1 MRFVMYGAGAIGG
14 VVGAQLHRHGHEVVF
29 IARGAHYDAIR
40 ESGLRF
46 ASPEVT
52 DTLQVDVVDAPDRIH
67 FQAGDVV
74 VLAMKSQDT
83 EGALTALAEV
93 APSSTAVVCM
103 QNGVANE
110 RAALRFFA
118 SVYGVCVVCPAL
130 HLEPGSVEAY
140 AQGTTGMF
148 DIGRFPNGTDAQAEA
163 IAAALSASTCESVAR
178 ADIMRWKYRK
188 LINNLSN
195 AVDALCGPSESVGTL
210 SARLR
215 DEAMACLAA
224 AEIECASPEEDAARR
239 GTEMQ
244 WGSAASQ
251 SRPGASMWQSMARG
265 VSIEADYLN
274 GEILL
279 LGRLHGV
286 PTPANAGLLELVKH
300 AARDGIAPGTMSAD
314 EVIRRV
320 AAGE

>member
-40 ESGLRF
+40 KSGLRF

-52 DTLQVDVVDAPDRIH
+52 DTLQVDVVDAPDRID

-239 GTEMQ
+239 GTGMQ

>member
-1 MRFVMYGAGAIGG
+1 
-14 VVGAQLHRHGHEVVF
+14 
-29 IARGAHYDAIR
+29 
-40 ESGLRF
+40 
-46 ASPEVT
+46 
-52 DTLQVDVVDAPDRIH
+52 
-67 FQAGDVV
+67 
-74 VLAMKSQDT
+74 
-83 EGALTALAEV
+83 
-93 APSSTAVVCM
+93 M

-140 AQGTTGMF
+140 AEGTTGMF
-148 DIGRFPNGTDAQAEA
+148 DIGRFPNGTDDRREA
-163 IAAALSASTCESVAR
+163 IAAALDASTCESVAR

-195 AVDALCGPSESVGTL
+195 AVDALCGPDERVGTL

-224 AEIECASPEEDAARR
+224 AEIECASPEEDSARR
-239 GTEMQ
+239 GTRMQ

-265 VSIEADYLN
+265 VVDR
-274 GEILL
+274 
-279 LGRLHGV
+279 GRL
-286 PTPANAGLLELVKH
+286 PQRRDR
-300 AARDGIAPGTMSAD
+300 AARPPPRCAHAGQ
-314 EVIRRV
+314 RR
-320 AAGE
+320 AAGARQAGRP

>member
-52 DTLQVDVVDAPDRIH
+52 DTLQVDVVDAPDRID

-224 AEIECASPEEDAARR
+224 AEIDCASPEEDAARR
-239 GTEMQ
+239 GRGMQ

-274 GEILL
+274 GEIVL

>member
-1 MRFVMYGAGAIGG
+1 
-14 VVGAQLHRHGHEVVF
+14 
-29 IARGAHYDAIR
+29 
-40 ESGLRF
+40 
-46 ASPEVT
+46 
-52 DTLQVDVVDAPDRIH
+52 
-67 FQAGDVV
+67 
-74 VLAMKSQDT
+74 
-83 EGALTALAEV
+83 
-93 APSSTAVVCM
+93 
-103 QNGVANE
+103 
-110 RAALRFFA
+110 
-118 SVYGVCVVCPAL
+118 
-130 HLEPGSVEAY
+130 VEAY

-163 IAAALSASTCESVAR
+163 IAAALDASTCESVAR

-195 AVDALCGPSESVGTL
+195 AVDALCGPNERVGTL

-239 GTEMQ
+239 GTGMQ

-274 GEILL
+274 GEIVK
-279 LGRLHGV
+279 LGRLHGI
-286 PTPANAGLLELVKH
+286 PTPVNAALQRIANQ
-300 AARDGIAPGTMSAD
+300 AAR
-314 EVIRRV
+314 EQW
-320 AAGE
+320 AAGSVDPDELIRLVRQSEETS